1 METFIKKNQ
10 ADKQLGL
17 GILIVVIGSV
27 FLLRNSGLDIPRWIL
42 SWHTIMLG
50 AGLWMGYRKNFQ
62 GSGWLA
68 LTIIGAIFTLKHIV
82 ILDFEISKIT
92 GALAFIALGLYLM
105 LKPERK
111 INFQNTQQEKKAD
124 FSDLNT

>member
-1 METFIKKNQ
+1 METLIKKNH

-17 GILIVVIGSV
+17 GILILVIGSV
-27 FLLRNSGLDIPRWIL
+27 FLLRNTGIDVPHWVL

-68 LTIIGAIFTLKHIV
+68 LTIIGGIFTLRDISIFDFSLSGISIPM
-82 ILDFEISKIT
+82 ILI
-92 GALAFIALGLYLM
+92 GLGLYVI
-105 LKPERK
+105 LKPK
-111 INFQNTQQEKKAD
+111 KVQNFDQYFEKKPVD
-124 FSDLNT
+124 FTEKES

>member
-1 METFIKKNQ
+1 MENIIKKNQ

-50 AGLWMGYRKNFQ
+50 AGLWIGYRKNYQ
-62 GSGWLA
+62 GSSWLV
-68 LTIIGAIFTLKHIV
+68 LTIIGAIFTLKHLV
-82 ILDFEISKIT
+82 FFDFEVSRIA
-92 GALAFIALGLYLM
+92 GALAFIAVGLYLI
-105 LKPERK
+105 LKPKK
-111 INFQNTQQEKKAD
+111 IKNFNHFEQEKKSD
-124 FSDLNT
+124 FSSFNH

>member
-82 ILDFEISKIT
+82 IFDFEISKIT

-111 INFQNTQQEKKAD
+111 INFQNTQQEKKAN